1 MHKYLLAAACAVP
14 LFLLGITPS
23 LAQVDVDIDLNPGVG
38 VYGGYDDDDDDDYRR
53 RRRGRLKCWEARRL
67 VRDHGYRVVDTIE
80 CEGRVYTFA
89 ARRRGRIFEVK
100 VNSRTGAVWR

>member
-1 MHKYLLAAACAVP
+1 MRNYILAAACAVP
-14 LFLLGITPS
+14 LFLLGTTPS

-38 VYGGYDDDDDDDYRR
+38 VYGGYDDDDDDSYRR
-53 RRRGRLKCWEARRL
+53 HRRRGRLSCREARRL
-67 VRDHGYRVVDTIE
+67 ANDRYRIVDTIE
-80 CEGRVYTFA
+80 CDGRVYTFA